1 MRNWRGSARFCLALA
16 VALAPSNGARAQLL
30 VATTPGDSPAVSRA
44 ELAYASGAGVPVTWL
59 SLRIERGP
67 VAVVAALPEDAVADS
82 ALDAWLAALERTAS
96 PNVLLPTGARGCK
109 DTERFVHVG
118 WPRSPGAVETALSLA
133 RAEDVQAALDEQGL
147 DLDAALPE
155 ASRYLLWSWPQGT
168 AAQTTRTLRVVGG
181 AGPLALVPGGGFPVL
196 VNALTRGPEMLPDEL
211 KDDQLRVTFVS
222 GKPAQTDYLERLQL
236 WLDERPEPLLEM
248 RARGPVFDWSIYD
261 DQLSLAPLVRAYA
274 VEAGSELPRFD
285 VDACSDQLRAL
296 RDPQAP
302 APSACGE
309 ARDAE
314 LALSAVGSEQVTLQ
328 RYALSARIGLTG
340 GRAQGGGE
348 PNAPLLRAERWDGT
362 QCESDAG
369 AIVVEPPR
377 QGGGS
382 SGPKGSDGNTT
393 VVVEETVV
401 TDPTPHSEVSCGSST
416 QSEQGYYASDRDDS
430 CSGSSSSSCSSTDD
444 GCSGDSSSSSSS
456 SSDDSCSGNSS
467 SSSSSSDSGC
477 SSDSSSSSSDRDGGC
492 DSSTSDENGGY
503 DGDTC
508 TNKAAPGAEPAQS
521 GPAAQAGLSGPV
533 RPRRLKTSLWTLA
546 FVAVMLPIRRR
557 KRRL

>member
-16 VALAPSNGARAQLL
+16 LALAASNDARAQLL

-59 SLRIERGP
+59 SLRVERGP
-67 VAVVAALPEDAVADS
+67 VAVVAALPDDAVVDP

-96 PNVLLPTGARGCK
+96 PNVLLPTGATGCK
-109 DTERFVHVG
+109 NSERFVHVS
-118 WPRSPGAVETALSLA
+118 WPRGPGVLETALVLG
-133 RAEDVQAALDEQGL
+133 RAEDVQAALDEQEL
-147 DLDAALPE
+147 SLEAALPE
-155 ASRYLLWSWPQGT
+155 AARYVVWSWPQDT
-168 AAQTTRTLRVVGG
+168 KAQTTRTLRVQGG
-181 AGPLALVPGGGFPVL
+181 AAPLTLDPGGGFPVL
-196 VNALTRGPEMLPDEL
+196 VNALTRGSEMLPDEL

-222 GKPAQTDYLERLQL
+222 GKPSQTDYLDRLLL

-261 DQLSLAPLVRAYA
+261 DQVSLAPLVRAYA
-274 VEAGSELPRFD
+274 VQAAKELPRLD

-296 RDPQAP
+296 RDPEAP

-340 GRAQGGGE
+340 ASSQGGGE

-369 AIVVEPPR
+369 TIVVEPPR

-382 SGPKGSDGNTT
+382 SGPTGTDGNTT

-416 QSEQGYYASDRDDS
+416 QSEQGYDASDRDDS
-430 CSGSSSSSCSSTDD
+430 CSGN
-444 GCSGDSSSSSSS
+444 SSSSSSS

-467 SSSSSSDSGC
+467 SSSSSSSDDSCSGNSSSSSSSSSDDSGC
-477 SSDSSSSSSDRDGGC
+477 SSDSSTSRDRDGGC

-508 TNKAAPGAEPAQS
+508 TNKAAPGAERTQKT
-521 GPAAQAGLSGPV
+521 QAGLSGPI
-533 RPRRLKTSLWTLA
+533 RPRRLKTSLWTVA